1 MARLTAK
8 SRNALPSKAFA
19 IPGKRAYPIED
30 RGHAKAALGR
40 SANKSPAVKAQVR
53 AAVSRE
59 YPGLINRKG
68 KG

>member
-1 MARLTAK
+1 MAKLTAK
-8 SRNALPSKAFA
+8 ARRAISSRNFA

-53 AAVSRE
+53 AAVARKF
-59 YPGLINRKG
+59 PGLINRG
-68 KG
+68 R